1 MYKHLPDIEDIFD
14 GKTPSLPCGT
24 DSLYALTAAMTAY
37 AREHKTELSKIA
49 NSIAYADRMP
59 PDFSTVLMK
68 DYMYIEKNYKEKLLH
83 IPEFV
88 RWLQTKGKLLNGSV

>member
-1 MYKHLPDIEDIFD
+1 M
-14 GKTPSLPCGT
+14 
-24 DSLYALTAAMTAY
+24 TAAMTAY

-49 NSIAYADRMP
+49 NFIAYADRMP

-68 DYMYIEKNYKEKLLH
+68 DYMYIEKDFKEKLLQ

-88 RWLQTKGKLLNGSV
+88 RWLQTKGKLINGSV

>member
-1 MYKHLPDIEDIFD
+1 MKKEMKRYFA
-14 GKTPSLPCGT
+14 SM
-24 DSLYALTAAMTAY
+24 ALTAAMTAY

-49 NSIAYADRMP
+49 NSIAYADHMP